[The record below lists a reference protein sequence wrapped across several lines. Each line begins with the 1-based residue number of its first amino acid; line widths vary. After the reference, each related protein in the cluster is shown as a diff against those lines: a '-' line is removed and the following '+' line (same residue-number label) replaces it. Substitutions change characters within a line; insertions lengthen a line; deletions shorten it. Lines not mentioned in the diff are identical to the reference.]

1 MGGHTFLEVVFEQ
14 PPADMV
20 ARAFVAEDIACG
32 GALTGYHAAIVIA
45 EVAASA
51 QDAHH
56 ACIIATEGT
65 TGP

>member
-1 MGGHTFLEVVFEQ
+1 MGGHTLLKVFFEQ

-32 GALTGYHAAIVIA
+32 GALTGYHAAIVIT
-45 EVAASA
+45 EVATSA
-51 QDAHH
+51 QNAHH